1 VSAQPGQLVRRGLAR
16 PGTGA
21 IVARLFFA
29 IWPPRDTASA
39 LARWAEGLEGRRT
52 PVDKI
57 HLTLAFLGEADA
69 GKAKAAA
76 SRVQAGTFS
85 LRLNE
90 ARRWAHNQVV
100 WAGPRELPGGLA
112 RLAEVLQ
119 LELYKEAFIL
129 ERRPFAAHVTLL
141 RKAPAQPLP
150 ALPAVEWPVTDFALV
165 SSSGG
170 SYATL
175 ERFRLG

>member
-1 VSAQPGQLVRRGLAR
+1 MPAMASIA
-16 PGTGA
+16 
-21 IVARLFFA
+21 ARLFFA
-29 IWPPRDTASA
+29 IWPPRATATA

-52 PVDKI
+52 PVEKI

-76 SRVQAGTFS
+76 SRVQAGAFS
-85 LRLNE
+85 LPLEE
-90 ARRWAHNQVV
+90 ARHWAHNQIV

-112 RLAEVLQ
+112 RLAELLQ

-150 ALPAVEWPVTDFALV
+150 ALPRVEWPVREFHLV
-165 SSSGG
+165 SSALGEG
-170 SYATL
+170 AYRTV
-175 ERFRLG
+175 ERFALA